1 MPKYSGARARAAARE
16 VPVSPLAKPMV
27 TARPMNGS
35 MLALYADSREKAR
48 HEKALG
54 RLDRFMADVLL
65 PLCERTNAVVFTDA
79 ITPSCALSSAFMR
92 KIFFLGWIKRSW

>member
-48 HEKALG
+48 QG
-54 RLDRFMADVLL
+54 RHSV
-65 PLCERTNAVVFTDA
+65 
-79 ITPSCALSSAFMR
+79 
-92 KIFFLGWIKRSW
+92 